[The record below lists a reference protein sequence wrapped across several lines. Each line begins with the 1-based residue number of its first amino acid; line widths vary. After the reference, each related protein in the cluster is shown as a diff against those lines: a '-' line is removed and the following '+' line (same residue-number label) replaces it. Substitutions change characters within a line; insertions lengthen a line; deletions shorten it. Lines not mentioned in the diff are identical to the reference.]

1 MPLDLPDLFVG
12 EYHPLTRTAAILV
25 ERHYRPELF
34 PATPVPAPEW
44 RYRLGMVLADDLQQQ
59 GLQREAYT
67 LRLHA
72 TGIESWT
79 AALYNAWVLSLK
91 AAEKTR

>member
-12 EYHPLTRTAAILV
+12 EYHPLTRTAAALV
-25 ERHYRPELF
+25 KQHYRPELF
-34 PATPVPAPEW
+34 PATPVPAPDW
-44 RYRLGMVLADDLQQQ
+44 CYRLGVVLADHLQQQ

-72 TGIESWT
+72 TEIEVWT
-79 AALYNAWVLSLK
+79 AALYNAWVPSLE
-91 AAEKTR
+91 AAESPL

>member
-12 EYHPLTRTAAILV
+12 EYHPLTRTAASLV

-34 PATPVPAPEW
+34 PATPASAPEW
-44 RYRLGMVLADDLQQQ
+44 RYRLGMVLADHLQHQ
-59 GLQREAYT
+59 GLEREAYT

-72 TGIESWT
+72 TAIESWT
-79 AALYNAWVLSLK
+79 AALYDAWVLSLEM
-91 AAEKTR
+91 AG